1 MSKSITLSYNRYSQV
16 VEALVKQSN
25 ELAFTDTTKSIE
37 LKNTA
42 EDIQTQLG
50 WVGVTN
56 FK

>member
-16 VEALVKQSN
+16 VEALIKQSN